1 MATRTIDVKPFKTL
15 LQEKRKVIEKQL
27 AGLKKKIK
35 KSLSEDLIYERNS
48 GDPDS
53 DFITESSEIVKD
65 EMMVGQL
72 ERNIAGIDEALE
84 DIKRGVYGECQKCG
98 DTIDPARLKTV
109 PWAKYCYRCQSEMEN
124 LANHK

>member
-1 MATRTIDVKPFKTL
+1 VFKSL
-15 LQEKRKVIEKQL
+15 LLEKRKVIEKQL

-65 EMMVGQL
+65 EMMVSQL
-72 ERNIAGIDEALE
+72 ERNIAGIDEAL
-84 DIKRGVYGECQKCG
+84 DGIKHGAYGECKKCG
-98 DTIDPARLKTV
+98 EPIDPARLKTV
-109 PWAKYCYRCQSEMEN
+109 PWTKYCYRCQSEMEN